1 MSIQRA
7 CDVCKFY
14 RPSVETFGL
23 RRQIPRGKIDG
34 VLHWT
39 TAGAGSLELCDECW
53 SKIGKPKMRP
63 DKKDSFKW
71 RGKSCASRG

>member
-1 MSIQRA
+1 
-7 CDVCKFY
+7 
-14 RPSVETFGL
+14 
-23 RRQIPRGKIDG
+23 

-71 RGKSCASRG
+71 RGKSCASRS